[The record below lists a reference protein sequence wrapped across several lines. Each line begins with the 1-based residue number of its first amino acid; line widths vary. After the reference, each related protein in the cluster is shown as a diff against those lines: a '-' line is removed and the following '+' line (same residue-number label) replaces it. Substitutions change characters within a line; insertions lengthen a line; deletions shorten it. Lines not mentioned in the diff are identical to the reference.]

1 MLKLACGDDGTPI
14 WHPGSLVKNQDHFT
28 SGCVGDTAGL
38 NEFKIANSMFV
49 NTTEVNKF
57 SGTFHQG
64 HVATGNASISAS
76 VNESAPVLAVFGM

>member
-1 MLKLACGDDGTPI
+1 M
-14 WHPGSLVKNQDHFT
+14 
-28 SGCVGDTAGL
+28 

-57 SGTFHQG
+57 SGTVHQG

-76 VNESAPVLAVFGM
+76 VNESAPVLTVFGMSYLVLGVPEMVVPSGGQHHCWSTRCPAVMGGVSV